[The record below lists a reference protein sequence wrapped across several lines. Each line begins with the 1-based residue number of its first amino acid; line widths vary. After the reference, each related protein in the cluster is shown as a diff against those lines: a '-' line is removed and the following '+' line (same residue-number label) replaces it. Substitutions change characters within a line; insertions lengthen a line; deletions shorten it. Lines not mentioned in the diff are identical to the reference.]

1 MRVVQLTLTTF
12 RNHAHTALSVPAD
25 ASIVALIGP
34 NGSGKTAALE
44 ALSLFTPGRGLRSAN
59 PADLPQHGHP
69 RYTVHIILLDAQG
82 ISQTMG
88 QTMTQNGGQKTG
100 PKAERVLMVDNQRTP
115 WHQLPGHL
123 QLCWLTP
130 MQDGLFSGPA
140 AARRNWLDDATS
152 AWQPTHALA
161 TQRFRQHCQRRLKL
175 LSQGEHLRQA
185 GQEWLSAEEA
195 QVAEWGLAVL
205 HGRQNYCTALAVHQQ
220 PTLTLGLHGG
230 ALAILAEPDPI
241 TALQGKLFR
250 SRAID
255 AQLGRTHAGPN
266 TLDVTGTLTL
276 DNGASV
282 PLHLASGGQ
291 HKLAL
296 VQWLWAHVQLLTA
309 THGTPPIVLIDEFTA
324 HLDEPRRQWLF
335 TQLATAGCQVW
346 LTDTSLPPNLP
357 PHTHVISLTE
367 AFTEASISPA
377 VAA

>member
-59 PADLPQHGHP
+59 PADLHQHGAP
-69 RYTVHIILLDAQG
+69 RYIVHLTLQDAQG
-82 ISQTMG
+82 LSQTMS
-88 QTMTQNGGQKTG
+88 QTAGKAGG
-100 PKAERVLMVDNQRTP
+100 PKSERVLMVDDHRTP
-115 WHQLPGHL
+115 WHQLPSHL
-123 QLCWLTP
+123 QLCWLTSA
-130 MQDGLFSGPA
+130 QDGLFAAPA
-140 AARRNWLDDATS
+140 AARRDWLDDATS
-152 AWQPTHALA
+152 AWQSAHAVA
-161 TQRFRQHCQRRLKL
+161 TQRFRQHRQRRLKL
-175 LSQGEHLRQA
+175 LSQGEHLRPT

-195 QVAEWGLAVL
+195 LVAEWGLKVL
-205 HGRQNYCTALAVHQQ
+205 HGRQNYCTALAAHQQ

-241 TALQGKLFR
+241 AALQGKLFR

-296 VQWLWAHVQLLTA
+296 VQWLWAHVQLLAA

-357 PHTHVISLTE
+357 PHTHVIPFSE
-367 AFTEASISPA
+367 SPIA
-377 VAA
+377 TTSAAA

>member
-1 MRVVQLTLTTF
+1 MIIRSLQTTNYRQHRGAKTWRF
-12 RNHAHTALSVPAD
+12 DGSLVG
-25 ASIVALIGP
+25 VIGP

-59 PADLPQHGHP
+59 PADLAQHGAP
-69 RYTVHIILLDAQG
+69 RYTVYLTLLDAQG

-88 QTMTQNGGQKTG
+88 QTMAQNGGQKTSL
-100 PKAERVLMVDNQRTP
+100 KAERVLLVDGHRTP
-115 WHQLPGHL
+115 WHQLPTHV

-130 MQDGLFSGPA
+130 AQDGLFAAPA
-140 AARRNWLDDATS
+140 ATRRDWLDDAAS
-152 AWQPTHALA
+152 AWQPAHAVA
-161 TQRFRQHCQRRLKL
+161 TQRFRQHRQRRLKL
-175 LSQGEHLRQA
+175 LSQGEHLRA
-185 GQEWLSAEEA
+185 TGQEWLSAEEA
-195 QVAEWGLAVL
+195 LVAEWGLAVL
-205 HGRQNYCTALAVHQQ
+205 HGRKNYCTALAVHLP

-230 ALAILAEPDPI
+230 ALAILDEPDPI
-241 TALQGKLFR
+241 AALQGKLFR
-250 SRAID
+250 SRDID

-276 DNGASV
+276 TNGTSV

-296 VQWLWAHVQLLTA
+296 VQWLWAHVQLLSA

-346 LTDTSLPPNLP
+346 LTDTSLPTHLP
-357 PHTHVISLTE
+357 PHTHVLPLGEE
-367 AFTEASISPA
+367 APA
-377 VAA
+377 VAAA

>member
-59 PADLPQHGHP
+59 PADLPQHGAP
-69 RYTVHIILLDAQG
+69 RYIVHLTLQDAQG
-82 ISQTMG
+82 LSQTMS
-88 QTMTQNGGQKTG
+88 QTAGKAGG
-100 PKAERVLMVDNQRTP
+100 PKSERVLMVDDHRTP
-115 WHQLPGHL
+115 WHQLPSHL
-123 QLCWLTP
+123 QLCWLTSA
-130 MQDGLFSGPA
+130 QDGLFAAPA
-140 AARRNWLDDATS
+140 AARRDWLDDATS
-152 AWQPTHALA
+152 AWQSAHAVA
-161 TQRFRQHCQRRLKL
+161 TQRFRQHRQRRLKL
-175 LSQGEHLRQA
+175 LSQGEHLRPT

-195 QVAEWGLAVL
+195 LVAEWGLKVL
-205 HGRQNYCTALAVHQQ
+205 HGRQNYCTALAAHQQ

-241 TALQGKLFR
+241 AALQGKLFR
-250 SRAID
+250 SREID

-296 VQWLWAHVQLLTA
+296 VQWLWAHVQLLAA
-309 THGTPPIVLIDEFTA
+309 THGTPPIVLIDDFTA

-357 PHTHVISLTE
+357 PHTHVIPFAE
-367 AFTEASISPA
+367 SPIA
-377 VAA
+377 TTSAAA